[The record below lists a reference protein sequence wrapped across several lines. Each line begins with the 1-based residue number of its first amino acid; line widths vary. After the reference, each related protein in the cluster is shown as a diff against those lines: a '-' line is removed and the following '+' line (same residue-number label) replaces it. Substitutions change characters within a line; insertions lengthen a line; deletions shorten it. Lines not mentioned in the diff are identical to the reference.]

1 MLRVAGLRSRNLVG
15 IGRPVA
21 ASGGGGGGGGGG
33 TFNNLNS
40 IIYFV
45 SGGPSP
51 APTVNVQFTT
61 QADRD
66 AALTALT
73 TIGESFDAFG
83 NYIDPND
90 NMMYSGNYTFII
102 DGSSMT
108 GSYSSSQWYIQ
119 VVVQTV
125 TTFTNTGASLTP
137 GSASYSLALTGSG
150 GGGGT
155 YVAGTDYST
164 GGPSGP
170 PGISFMS
177 PGGPYTSQGVIVDP
191 SGWTNTAGST
201 ALLALGSG
209 GTFTV
214 SATPSAGGSPVNAT
228 ITLTS
233 GWASLYGTAQRADIS
248 ASPEVSTSYPNYVP
262 FSVTISSGGGGGGGT
277 TVTLTNGIWDPTG
290 QVSFQVLVSDTT
302 NTALMDA
309 VPSGATLTISDGI
322 NTTTVTLTGGLNKTG
337 PGGPPGYERY
347 YWNGNV
353 TTSNPN
359 FPSEYGSIISLSY

>member
-40 IIYFV
+40 ISYFV

-61 QADRD
+61 EADRD

-102 DGSSMT
+102 DGSSIT

-125 TTFTNTGASLTP
+125 TTFTNTGASLPP

-155 YVAGTDYST
+155 YVGGTDYTIS
-164 GGPSGP
+164 GGP

-177 PGGPYTSQGVIVDP
+177 PGGPFTSDGVIVDP
-191 SGWTNTAGST
+191 SAWSNTAGST

-214 SATPSAGGSPVNAT
+214 STTPSGGGAPITST

-233 GWASLYGTAQRADIS
+233 SWASLYGTAQRADMT
-248 ASPEVSTSYPNYVP
+248 ASPPVATNYPDYIP
-262 FSVTISSGGGGGGGT
+262 FSVTVGGGGGGGGGGGT

-290 QVSFQVLVSDTT
+290 VVSFQVLVSDTT

-309 VPSGATLTISDGI
+309 IPSGATLTISDGI
-322 NTTTVTLTGGLNKTG
+322 NTTTVTLTGGLSKSG

-347 YWNGNV
+347 YWGGNV